1 VLAFLRGLGH
11 AGLAAQRDGRAMT
24 DLGDIVRSPRLRGR
38 TAGLGALMMLAL
50 AACSADLPQTPPP
63 ADAVP
68 APGLY
73 TLSPGTPVDGRA
85 RITLSRGRGLATGV
99 LDTNGQRFRFTM
111 TGLAAT
117 GAMPGRVTVTAQVY
131 GLQRSG
137 DFVGTYRDVGDAASD
152 LDGELRLGNDNLVL
166 MVVRATGQGLSLGV
180 PPGGA
185 VVTLQP

>member
-73 TLSPGTPVDGRA
+73 TLSPGTPVDGTA

-99 LDTNGQRFRFTM
+99 LDM
-111 TGLAAT
+111 
-117 GAMPGRVTVTAQVY
+117 Y

-152 LDGELRLGNDNLVL
+152 LDGGLRLGNDNLVL